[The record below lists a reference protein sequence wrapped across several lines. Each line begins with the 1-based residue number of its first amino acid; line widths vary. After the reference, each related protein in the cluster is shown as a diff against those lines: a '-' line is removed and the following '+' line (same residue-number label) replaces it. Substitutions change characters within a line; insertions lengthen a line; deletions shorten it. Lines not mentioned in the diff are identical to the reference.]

1 MSLKTENNTLQKF
14 KEEIVKVLDEHIEK
28 NKLNETIENVSTL
41 EFSKIIALY
50 EAISDKLLD
59 TKNGCNVV
67 KNYIKAIKESEELK
81 NIYSIYNFIN
91 NGVNE
96 NQEECLNEALSCV
109 KPISKKNY
117 TKKLNEL
124 GSIVGEGLKVVNLNR
139 SEIENILSNVNTIY
153 EDIDY
158 LLFNKKTL
166 KNVNEHINRKNTIVN
181 FLKENKKNN
190 ENIVEENVSNK
201 DLLDNINKEM
211 GEIDEVWLKTL
222 FEDITINN
230 LSNNEPL
237 VLFEKY
243 KKECLSKINEIL
255 ENTSNV
261 YDKSKMST
269 MKEGLEHKNY
279 KEESFHDD
287 MIKLAELKNTLNE
300 SIYED

>member
-1 MSLKTENNTLQKF
+1 MNLKNENNTLQKF

-41 EFSKIIALY
+41 EFGKIIALY

-59 TKNGCNVV
+59 TKNGSKIV
-67 KNYIKAIKESEELK
+67 KNYIKTIKECEDLK

-96 NQEECLNEALSCV
+96 NQEVCLNEAFSCV
-109 KPISKKNY
+109 GSINKKNY

-124 GSIVGEGLKVVNLNR
+124 GHIVSEGLKIVNLNR
-139 SEIENILSNVNTIY
+139 SEIENIVSNVNTIY
-153 EDIDY
+153 EDVDY

-166 KNVNEHINRKNTIVN
+166 KNVNEHISRKKNIVN

-190 ENIVEENVSNK
+190 NIVVEENASNK
-201 DLLDNINKEM
+201 DLLEKINEEI
-211 GEIDEVWLKTL
+211 GEIEEEWLKKL
-222 FEDITINN
+222 FEDVTFNN
-230 LSNNEPL
+230 LSNNKPL

-243 KKECLSKINEIL
+243 KTECLSKINEIL
-255 ENTSNV
+255 ENTPDV
-261 YDKSKMST
+261 YSKSKMLT
-269 MKEGLEHKNY
+269 MKESLENKNY

-300 SIYED
+300 SIYES